1 VNAVETGAGGEAPP
15 SRAPQ
20 TPPPPTE
27 RSRKAQVLLNK
38 RVLEDMDTPV
48 ELAGVVINRVEPAQM
63 LSFAA
68 AVR

>member
-1 VNAVETGAGGEAPP
+1 
-15 SRAPQ
+15 
-20 TPPPPTE
+20 
-27 RSRKAQVLLNK
+27 VLLNK